1 MVRYND
7 CASGAYLPQKGAA
20 CRTWT
25 VPHRLWLA
33 LAAIPVAA
41 LRYFMKGWL
50 DLWGVGPAAGLFPP
64 ASLTVLLLSGVW
76 WIFSATR
83 PACPSRV
90 TPPAAG
96 AFTLVALWC
105 EALVNRHPR
114 LEVAHADTY
123 YSGPWE
129 AVRHTFDSPAQHA
142 FAHALGFPVRLA
154 LGLALGAG
162 VFRLR
167 RPRT

>member
-1 MVRYND
+1 M
-7 CASGAYLPQKGAA
+7 PQPGPF
-20 CRTWT
+20 RTA
-25 VPHRLWLA
+25 LWLA

-50 DLWGVGPAAGLFPP
+50 DPWGVGPAAGSFF
-64 ASLTVLLLSGVW
+64 ASLTVLLLFGVW
-76 WIFSATR
+76 WIFGDEA
-83 PACPSRV
+83 RV
-90 TPPAAG
+90 PEPRFARAAG

-105 EALVNRHPR
+105 EALVVTGI
-114 LEVAHADTY
+114 LVTEAAHADTY

-142 FAHALGFPVRLA
+142 LAHSLGFPVRLA

-167 RPRT
+167 RPRD